1 MPKTGHLHTNEFL
14 CCTKSWHAVVKACA
28 KLKCT
33 TFANTK
39 TQNSNAVSKHS
50 TGHVT
55 VHNTINEV
63 QLNIKAEVRTEHC
76 TESTDNVRNFCN
88 NLELFV
94 HIQCFTIINMPL
106 ILVTCFLIS
115 DDIQVVFVRKL
126 NVHKRCYTV
135 NGQALS
141 LKQKIQCPAVVLL
154 HVQALFITTKKLICL
169 QTLSVILHQ

>member
-1 MPKTGHLHTNEFL
+1 
-14 CCTKSWHAVVKACA
+14 
-28 KLKCT
+28 
-33 TFANTK
+33 
-39 TQNSNAVSKHS
+39 
-50 TGHVT
+50 VT

-76 TESTDNVRNFCN
+76 TEGTDNVRNFCN
-88 NLELFV
+88 NLKLFV

-135 NGQALS
+135 NGQALN
-141 LKQKIQCPAVVLL
+141 LKQKIQ
-154 HVQALFITTKKLICL
+154 
-169 QTLSVILHQ
+169 